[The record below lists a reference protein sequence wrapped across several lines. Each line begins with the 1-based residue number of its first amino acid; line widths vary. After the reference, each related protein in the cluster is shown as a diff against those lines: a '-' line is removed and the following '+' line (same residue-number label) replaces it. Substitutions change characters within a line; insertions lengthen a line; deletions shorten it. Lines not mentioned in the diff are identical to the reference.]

1 MAGRKQQDYTALP
14 FFLTRTEWDKL
25 LQSQDKWT
33 RLGAV
38 LQVASLLGLRSP
50 SEPSMAV
57 FFGLV
62 HPNFREED
70 ALSLNQSFCVFKD
83 EVRQELLTLNAD
95 LSPPARLAQD
105 RLRAPRH
112 LPQELL
118 TLVYSQGEMPLSEL
132 PIDKKQFYRKV
143 SNLPLRKSHG
153 RVQAQTAWATL
164 HGRAPGLQQACGSG
178 TLGALVP
185 VPASPLPAL
194 ESGSRGLA
202 APVLALPA
210 LEASSSGSAL
220 VLASPAPAAQP
231 ALPAVAAA
239 SELPGLVPVAVSPL
253 PALQAS
259 SSATAL
265 VPASTPLSVS
275 AVAEQLPVPHTW
287 ACESSEPQTSQTS
300 PRAAALVPADTPDTR
315 KVEEAAAFA
324 DPSKVEAAVARFQRA
339 LADREEAKG
348 KEQQTAQAA
357 HKDSPALRRCR
368 SKTPCPDQP
377 AAKKTRALP
386 CQNDSKDPADQA
398 LPKKTQKAT
407 EAAATTQKAK
417 SQKSSEASSAKQR
430 QPKPS
435 QAGEAKQ
442 TKTRKPSHGSSSVE
456 DGPRQLST
464 STKCVASRAYHKA
477 RNEAIRAGKTTE
489 AATELA
495 RAAHRRVYAAAA
507 AGA

>member
-38 LQVASLLGLRSP
+38 LQVASLLGLRNP

-95 LSPPARLAQD
+95 LSPPATLAQD
-105 RLRAPRH
+105 RLRAPKH
-112 LPQELL
+112 LPEELL

-132 PIDKKQFYRKV
+132 PIDRKQFYRKV
-143 SNLPLRKSHG
+143 SSLPLRKSHG
-153 RVQAQTAWATL
+153 RVQAQAAWATL
-164 HGRAPGLQQACGSG
+164 HGRGLQQACGSG

-202 APVLALPA
+202 APA

-231 ALPAVAAA
+231 ALPAAPPSLQAGLPAAL
-239 SELPGLVPVAVSPL
+239 ELPGPVLVPVPPL

-287 ACESSEPQTSQTS
+287 TCESSEAQTSQTS
-300 PRAAALVPADTPDTR
+300 PRAAALVPADTSDAS
-315 KVEEAAAFA
+315 KVEEVTAFA

-348 KEQQTAQAA
+348 KEQETAQAA

-377 AAKKTRALP
+377 AAKKTRASP
-386 CQNDSKDPADQA
+386 KDPADQA
-398 LPKKTQKAT
+398 LPKTQKAT
-407 EAAATTQKAK
+407 EAAATTKKAK
-417 SQKSSEASSAKQR
+417 SQKSSEASSAKQK

-442 TKTRKPSHGSSSVE
+442 TKTRKPSHGSSSVA

-477 RNEAIRAGKTTE
+477 RKEAITAGKTPE

-495 RAAHRRVYAAAA
+495 RSAHRRVYAAAA

>member
-118 TLVYSQGEMPLSEL
+118 TLVYNQGEMPLSEL

-185 VPASPLPAL
+185 VPASPLPGVWLKGPCCSSPGAA
-194 ESGSRGLA
+194 SPGSFQLRLCPGSSL
-202 APVLALPA
+202 
-210 LEASSSGSAL
+210 SSSSSPACPACSGCSFRAAWPSPSSSL
-220 VLASPAPAAQP
+220 ALASPASFQLSHCPGTCLHPAF
-231 ALPAVAAA
+231 
-239 SELPGLVPVAVSPL
+239 GVSG
-253 PALQAS
+253 
-259 SSATAL
+259 
-265 VPASTPLSVS
+265 
-275 AVAEQLPVPHTW
+275 
-287 ACESSEPQTSQTS
+287 
-300 PRAAALVPADTPDTR
+300 RR
-315 KVEEAAAFA
+315 
-324 DPSKVEAAVARFQRA
+324 AVARATHLDLRVKRA
-339 LADREEAKG
+339 TD
-348 KEQQTAQAA
+348 
-357 HKDSPALRRCR
+357 
-368 SKTPCPDQP
+368 
-377 AAKKTRALP
+377 
-386 CQNDSKDPADQA
+386 
-398 LPKKTQKAT
+398 
-407 EAAATTQKAK
+407 K
-417 SQKSSEASSAKQR
+417 SDEPESCSSCS
-430 QPKPS
+430 
-435 QAGEAKQ
+435 
-442 TKTRKPSHGSSSVE
+442 
-456 DGPRQLST
+456 
-464 STKCVASRAYHKA
+464 C
-477 RNEAIRAGKTTE
+477 
-489 AATELA
+489 
-495 RAAHRRVYAAAA
+495 
-507 AGA
+507 